1 MPGCVI
7 ADTELVDGRI
17 LNTYNTLTIK
27 TVHCV
32 MEVRFHGRGG
42 QGVVIAS
49 EVLAKAAF
57 RMGFEV
63 SSFPFFGVERRGAPV
78 TAYARIDKKPIRLK
92 SSIYEP
98 DYVVVL
104 DNSLLRG
111 VDILEGLKP
120 GGMVLINYPDDSKL
134 PDLPDGYTY
143 FTLDATGIAAAHG
156 IGSKVTP
163 IVNTAIMGGFAKMC
177 DWVSLDAMLD
187 TIRQVAP
194 VKKEENVAAARDAY
208 DRTREVSR

>member
-1 MPGCVI
+1 
-7 ADTELVDGRI
+7 
-17 LNTYNTLTIK
+17 
-27 TVHCV
+27 

-42 QGVVIAS
+42 QGVVVAS

-78 TAYARIDKKPIRLK
+78 TAFARIDKKPIRNR

-104 DNSLLRG
+104 DSSLLRG
-111 VDILEGLKP
+111 VDFLEGLKP
-120 GGMVLINYPDDSKL
+120 GGTVLINYPDGSDLPEL
-134 PDLPDGYTY
+134 PDSFKYY
-143 FTLDATGIAAAHG
+143 VLDANAVAAAHG

-163 IVNTAIMGGFAKMC
+163 IVNTAIMGGFAKIC
-177 DWVSLDAMLD
+177 DWMSLDAMLQ
-187 TIRQVAP
+187 TIKEVAP
-194 VKKEENVAAARDAY
+194 VKKEENVAAAKEAY
-208 DRTREVSR
+208 DRTREASA

>member
-1 MPGCVI
+1 
-7 ADTELVDGRI
+7 
-17 LNTYNTLTIK
+17 
-27 TVHCV
+27 

-78 TAYARIDKKPIRLK
+78 TAFARIDKKPIRNR

-104 DNSLLRG
+104 DSSLLKG
-111 VDILEGLKP
+111 VDVLEGLKP
-120 GGMVLINYPDDSKL
+120 GGTVLINYPDGVPL
-134 PDLPDGYTY
+134 PSLKPSYKY
-143 FTLDATGIAAAHG
+143 YSLDANTIAATHG

-163 IVNTAIMGGFAKMC
+163 IVNTSIMGGFARIC
-177 DWVSLDAMLD
+177 DWVSLDAMLE
-187 TIRQVAP
+187 TIKIVAP
-194 VKKEENVAAARDAY
+194 VKKDENVAAAREAY
-208 DRTREVSR
+208 DKTKEVVL

>member
-1 MPGCVI
+1 M
-7 ADTELVDGRI
+7 
-17 LNTYNTLTIK
+17 LNRYEALTWK
-27 TVHCV
+27 TVYPLI
-32 MEVRFHGRGG
+32 EVRFHGRGG
-42 QGVVIAS
+42 QGAVVAS

-78 TAYARIDKKPIRLK
+78 TAFARIDSKPIRLK

-111 VDILEGLKP
+111 VDVLEGLKP
-120 GGMVLINYPDDSKL
+120 EGRVLINYPDGKQLAGL
-134 PDLPDGYTY
+134 PARFKYHV
-143 FTLDATGIAAAHG
+143 LDATDIAVAHG
-156 IGSKVTP
+156 IGSRTTP

-177 DWVSLDAMLD
+177 DQISLEAMLD
-187 TIRQVAP
+187 SIREVAP
-194 VKKEENVAAARDAY
+194 VKPEENVAAARDAFE
-208 DRTREVSR
+208 RTKEVSL